1 MSKNISNL
9 SGRIGLKD
17 NLFKQISENTLSD
30 NPQDIKEIAKK
41 HNLGVSTL
49 HGAESFYE
57 FLRPSHREKKAFVC
71 NGSACMC
78 AGTQDKL
85 KDKLKEKLGDDKV
98 GEMFCLGH
106 CYENHAFH
114 YDGENYA
121 GKDIEKID
129 QILKGEEIKQEKF
142 FSKSFATTSF
152 LMDDKLSST
161 DQFKDQLSK
170 FLKSDKK
177 EIVKSLL
184 DSNLTGRG
192 GAGFPT
198 GMKWDFCSKAK
209 GDKKYV
215 ICNADEGD
223 SGAFS
228 DRYLLEDQP
237 LKVIFGMVM
246 CGFVIG
252 SDEGVLYIRG
262 EYPKS
267 IEALNGSINEL
278 KKLGLLGE
286 NILGTD
292 FSFDLGICIGQGAYI
307 CGEETA
313 LIASIEAINGSIN
326 ELKKLGLLGENILGT
341 NFSFDLGICIGQG
354 AYICGEETALIA
366 SIEGRRAEVDVR
378 PPFPVTEGLYKKP
391 TVVNNVETLAAATGI
406 LINGSEKF
414 SSIGNKK
421 SAGTKL
427 VCLDSFFNNPG
438 VYEIDMG
445 TPMKKIFNEI
455 GGGYKEPLKAF
466 QIGGPL
472 GGVVPL
478 SEIENLNLDFQEFT
492 AKGFMLGHAS
502 VVSIPKD
509 FSMAEYIHHLFEFS
523 AEESCGKCFPGRL
536 GSYRGKEMFDQAKKK
551 TAKIPL
557 KLLEE
562 LLVTM
567 KKGCLCAL
575 CGAIPTPIQN
585 ILKYFGDE
593 MKNDMVKDN

>member
-9 SGRIGLKD
+9 SGRIGLKN
-17 NLFKQISENTLSD
+17 NLFQKISERSLKSKD
-30 NPQDIKEIAKK
+30 SAGMKEIA
-41 HNLGVSTL
+41 NEYNMGVSTI

-78 AGTQDKL
+78 AGTQEPLKKKLQDKL
-85 KDKLKEKLGDDKV
+85 GSDKV
-98 GEMFCLGH
+98 GEMFCLGY
-106 CYENHAFH
+106 CYENNAFH

-121 GKDIEKID
+121 GNDINKID
-129 QILKGEEIKQEKF
+129 DIIKGKSIIQEKF
-142 FSKSFATTSF
+142 VSKSYATTSF
-152 LMDDKLSST
+152 LMDDKLS
-161 DQFKDQLSK
+161 DINKFKDHLGK
-170 FLKSDKK
+170 FLKKDKE
-177 EIVKSLL
+177 EIIKSLL
-184 DSNLTGRG
+184 LSNLTGRG

-209 GDKKYV
+209 SEKKYV

-237 LKVIFGMVM
+237 LKVIFGMVI
-246 CGFVIG
+246 CGYVIG
-252 SDEGVLYIRG
+252 GNEGVLYIRG

-267 IEALNGSINEL
+267 IEALNASINAL
-278 KKLGLLGE
+278 KEAGLLGE
-286 NILGTD
+286 KILGTD
-292 FSFDLGICIGQGAYI
+292 FCFDL
-307 CGEETA
+307 
-313 LIASIEAINGSIN
+313 N
-326 ELKKLGLLGENILGT
+326 
-341 NFSFDLGICIGQG
+341 ICIGQG

-391 TVVNNVETLAAATGI
+391 TVVNNVETLAAAAGI
-406 LINGSEKF
+406 LLNGAEKF

-438 VYEIDMG
+438 VYEIDMC
-445 TPMKKIFNEI
+445 TPMKKIFYEI
-455 GGGYKEPLKAF
+455 GGGLNNPVKAF

-472 GGVVPL
+472 GGVVPTQ
-478 SEIENLNLDFQEFT
+478 EIENLNLDFQEFT
-492 AKGFMLGHAS
+492 KAGFMLGHAS
-502 VVSIPKD
+502 VVSIPSNFNMID
-509 FSMAEYIHHLFEFS
+509 YIHHLFEFS

-536 GSYRGKEMFDQAKKK
+536 GSYRGKEMFDQVKNKS
-551 TAKIPL
+551 AKIPL
-557 KLLEE
+557 KLLND
-562 LLVTM
+562 LLITM

-575 CGAIPTPIQN
+575 CGAIPTPIMN

-593 MKNDMVKDN
+593 VKDDIVKEN

>member
-1 MSKNISNL
+1 MSKNISKL

-17 NLFKQISENTLSD
+17 NLFQKLSERSINSK
-30 NPQDIKEIAKK
+30 NGEGFKELADKY
-41 HNLGVSTL
+41 NVGVSTIY
-49 HGAESFYE
+49 GAESFYE
-57 FLRPSHREKKAFVC
+57 FLRPEHRSKKAFVC

-78 AGTQDKL
+78 AGTQKNLKKKL
-85 KDKLKEKLGDDKV
+85 QEKLGDDKV
-98 GEMFCLGH
+98 GEMFCLGY

-121 GKDIEKID
+121 GNDIQKID
-129 QILKGEEIKQEKF
+129 QIVKGDEIIQEKF
-142 FSKSFATTSF
+142 ISKSYATTSF
-152 LMDDKLSST
+152 LMDDKLSNIEK
-161 DQFKDQLSK
+161 FKDNLSK
-170 FLKSDKK
+170 FLKHEKK
-177 EIVKSLL
+177 DIIKSLL
-184 DSNLTGRG
+184 SSNLTGRG

-209 GDKKYV
+209 SEKKYV

-237 LKVIFGMVM
+237 LKVIFGMVI

-267 IEALNGSINEL
+267 IEALNGSINSL
-278 KKLGLLGE
+278 KEAGLLGK
-286 NILGTD
+286 NILGSK
-292 FSFDLGICIGQGAYI
+292 FSFDL
-307 CGEETA
+307 
-313 LIASIEAINGSIN
+313 N
-326 ELKKLGLLGENILGT
+326 
-341 NFSFDLGICIGQG
+341 ICIGQG

-391 TVVNNVETLAAATGI
+391 TVVNNVETLAAASGI
-406 LINGSEKF
+406 LINGAEKF
-414 SSIGNKK
+414 SAIGNKK

-427 VCLDSFFNNPG
+427 VCLDSFFNKPG
-438 VYEIDMG
+438 VYEVDMC
-445 TPMKKIFNEI
+445 TPMKKIFYEF
-455 GGGYKEPLKAF
+455 GGGLKKPVKAF

-472 GGVVPL
+472 GGVVPTN
-478 SEIENLNLDFQEFT
+478 EIDNLNLDFQEFT
-492 AKGFMLGHAS
+492 SAGFMLGHAS
-502 VVSIPKD
+502 VVSIPEEFNMID
-509 FSMAEYIHHLFEFS
+509 YIHHLFEFS

-536 GSYRGKEMFDQAKKK
+536 GSYRGKEMFDQVKNKS
-551 TAKIPL
+551 AKIPL
-557 KLLEE
+557 KLLNE
-562 LLVTM
+562 LLITM

-575 CGAIPTPIQN
+575 CGAIPVPIMN

-593 MKNDMVKDN
+593 LKNDIIKEN

>member
-9 SGRIGLKD
+9 SGRIGLKN
-17 NLFKQISENTLSD
+17 NLFQKISERSLASTND
-30 NPQDIKEIAKK
+30 NGMKEIADQY
-41 HNLGVSTL
+41 NVGVSTI

-57 FLRPSHREKKAFVC
+57 FLRPAHREKKAFVC

-78 AGTQDKL
+78 AGTQGPLKKKL
-85 KDKLKEKLGDDKV
+85 QEKLGEDKI

-121 GKDIEKID
+121 GKDINKID
-129 QILKGEEIKQEKF
+129 EIIKGKEIKQEKF
-142 FSKSFATTSF
+142 FSKSYAKTSF
-152 LMDDKLSST
+152 LMDDKLSNLE
-161 DQFKDQLSK
+161 QFKHLFEKVIKIDT
-170 FLKSDKK
+170 K
-177 EIVKSLL
+177 EIIKSLL

-198 GMKWDFCSKAK
+198 GMKWDFCGKEKSE
-209 GDKKYV
+209 KKYV
-215 ICNADEGD
+215 VCNADEGD

-237 LKVIFGMVM
+237 LKVLFGMVI
-246 CGFVIG
+246 CGYVIG
-252 SDEGVLYIRG
+252 SNEGVLYIRG

-267 IEALNGSINEL
+267 IEA
-278 KKLGLLGE
+278 
-286 NILGTD
+286 
-292 FSFDLGICIGQGAYI
+292 
-307 CGEETA
+307 
-313 LIASIEAINGSIN
+313 INGSIN
-326 ELKKLGLLGENILGT
+326 SLKKAGLLGNNILQT
-341 NFSFDLGICIGQG
+341 KFSFDLNICIGQG

-406 LINGSEKF
+406 LINGSDKF
-414 SSIGNKK
+414 SAIGNKK

-427 VCLDSFFNNPG
+427 VCLDSFFKKPG
-438 VYEIDMG
+438 VYEVEMG
-445 TPMKKIFNEI
+445 TPMKKVLNDI
-455 GGGYKEPLKAF
+455 GGGFNKSIKAL

-472 GGVVPL
+472 GGVVP
-478 SEIENLNLDFQEFT
+478 IEEVEKLNLDFQEFSS
-492 AKGFMLGHAS
+492 AGFMLGHAS

-509 FSMAEYIHHLFEFS
+509 FSMTDYIHHLFEFS

-536 GSYRGKEMFDQAKKK
+536 GSYRGKEMFDQVKNKSS
-551 TAKIPL
+551 KIPL
-557 KLLEE
+557 KLLNE
-562 LLVTM
+562 LLITM
-567 KKGCLCAL
+567 QKGCLCAL
-575 CGAIPTPIQN
+575 CGAIPTPIMN

-593 MKNDMVKDN
+593 MKNDIVQDNL

>member
-9 SGRIGLKD
+9 SGRIGLKN
-17 NLFKQISENTLSD
+17 NLFQKISERSLKSKNDSGM
-30 NPQDIKEIAKK
+30 KEIANEYKM
-41 HNLGVSTL
+41 GVSTI

-78 AGTQDKL
+78 AGTQET
-85 KDKLKEKLGDDKV
+85 LKEKLQEKLGEDKV

-121 GKDIEKID
+121 GKDINQIDKI
-129 QILKGEEIKQEKF
+129 ISGKNIKQEKY
-142 FSKSFATTSF
+142 FSKSFGTTSF
-152 LMDDKLSST
+152 LMDDKLSNL
-161 DQFKDQLSK
+161 DQFKDSLNK
-170 FLKSDKK
+170 FIKTDKK
-177 EIVKSLL
+177 EIINSLL
-184 DSNLTGRG
+184 SSNLTGRG

-209 GDKKYV
+209 SEKKYV
-215 ICNADEGD
+215 VCNADEGD

-237 LKVIFGMVM
+237 LKVLFGMII
-246 CGFVIG
+246 CGYVIG

-267 IEALNGSINEL
+267 IEA
-278 KKLGLLGE
+278 
-286 NILGTD
+286 
-292 FSFDLGICIGQGAYI
+292 
-307 CGEETA
+307 
-313 LIASIEAINGSIN
+313 INGSIN
-326 ELKKLGLLGENILGT
+326 KLKQAGLLGDKILGT
-341 NFSFDLGICIGQG
+341 NFSFDLNICIGQG

-406 LINGSEKF
+406 LLNGAEKF

-427 VCLDSFFNNPG
+427 VCLDSFFNKPG

-445 TPMKKIFNEI
+445 TPMKKIFEEF
-455 GGGYKEPLKAF
+455 GGGLKEEVKAF

-472 GGVVPL
+472 GGVVPVK
-478 SEIENLNLDFQEFT
+478 EIEKLNLDFQEFT
-492 AKGFMLGHAS
+492 AAGFMLGHAS
-502 VVSIPKD
+502 VVSIPKN

-536 GSYRGKEMFDQAKKK
+536 GSYRGKEMFDQLKKG
-551 TAKIPL
+551 TSKIPL
-557 KLLEE
+557 KLLNE
-562 LLVTM
+562 LLITM

-575 CGAIPTPIQN
+575 CGAIPTPIMN

-593 MKNDMVKDN
+593 MKNDILKDN

>member
-9 SGRIGLKD
+9 SGRIGLKN
-17 NLFKQISENTLSD
+17 NLFQKISERSLKSKNDSG
-30 NPQDIKEIAKK
+30 IKEIAEEYKM
-41 HNLGVSTL
+41 GVSTI

-78 AGTQDKL
+78 AGTQETL
-85 KDKLKEKLGDDKV
+85 KKKLKEKLGEDKV

-121 GKDIEKID
+121 GKDINQIDKI
-129 QILKGEEIKQEKF
+129 IKGENIKQDKYI
-142 FSKSFATTSF
+142 SKSFATTSF
-152 LMDDKLSST
+152 LMDDKLSNI
-161 DQFKDQLSK
+161 DQVNDNLKK
-170 FLKSDKK
+170 FLNTDKK
-177 EIVKSLL
+177 EIVNSLL
-184 DSNLTGRG
+184 SSNLTGRG

-209 GDKKYV
+209 SEKKYV
-215 ICNADEGD
+215 VCNADEGD

-237 LKVIFGMVM
+237 LKVLFGMII
-246 CGFVIG
+246 CGYVIG
-252 SDEGVLYIRG
+252 SNEGVLYIRG

-267 IEALNGSINEL
+267 IEA
-278 KKLGLLGE
+278 
-286 NILGTD
+286 
-292 FSFDLGICIGQGAYI
+292 
-307 CGEETA
+307 
-313 LIASIEAINGSIN
+313 INGSIN
-326 ELKKLGLLGENILGT
+326 ELKNAGLLGEKILGT
-341 NFSFDLGICIGQG
+341 NFSFDLNICIGQG

-406 LINGSEKF
+406 LLNGADKF
-414 SSIGNKK
+414 SAIGNKK

-445 TPMKKIFNEI
+445 TPMKKIFEEF
-455 GGGYKEPLKAF
+455 GGGLKEDIKAF

-472 GGVVPL
+472 GGVVPA
-478 SEIENLNLDFQEFT
+478 SEIEKLNLDFQEFT
-492 AKGFMLGHAS
+492 AAGFMLGHAS
-502 VVSIPKD
+502 VVSIPKN

-536 GSYRGKEMFDQAKKK
+536 GSYRGKEMFDQLKKG
-551 TAKIPL
+551 TSKIPI
-557 KLLEE
+557 KLLNE
-562 LLVTM
+562 LLITM

-575 CGAIPTPIQN
+575 CGAIPTPIMN

-593 MKNDMVKDN
+593 MKNDILKDN

>member
-1 MSKNISNL
+1 MSKNISKL
-9 SGRIGLKD
+9 SGRVGLKN
-17 NLFKQISENTLSD
+17 NLFQKISDHSLNKK
-30 NPQDIKEIAKK
+30 NAKDIKEIA
-41 HNLGVSTL
+41 NEYRMGVSTI

-78 AGTQDKL
+78 AGTQKNL
-85 KDKLKEKLGDDKV
+85 KEKLKEKLGEDKV

-106 CYENHAFH
+106 CYENNAFH

-129 QILKGEEIKQEKF
+129 DIISGKKINQEKF

-152 LMDDKLSST
+152 LMDDKLSSLE
-161 DQFKDQLSK
+161 QFKNNLSK
-170 FLKSDKK
+170 FLTIDKK
-177 EIVKSLL
+177 DIIKSLL

-198 GMKWDFCSKAK
+198 GMKWDFCGREKSE
-209 GDKKYV
+209 KKYV
-215 ICNADEGD
+215 VCNADEGD
-223 SGAFS
+223 SGAYS
-228 DRYLLEDQP
+228 DRYLLEDQT
-237 LKVIFGMVM
+237 LKVLFGMVI
-246 CGFVIG
+246 CGYVIG

-267 IEALNGSINEL
+267 IEAINGAINEL
-278 KKLGLLGE
+278 KKSGLLGK
-286 NILGTD
+286 NILGTK
-292 FSFDLGICIGQGAYI
+292 FSFDL
-307 CGEETA
+307 
-313 LIASIEAINGSIN
+313 N
-326 ELKKLGLLGENILGT
+326 
-341 NFSFDLGICIGQG
+341 ICIGQG

-414 SSIGNKK
+414 SKIGNKK

-427 VCLDSFFNNPG
+427 VCLDSFFNKPG

-445 TPMKKIFNEI
+445 TPMKRIFNEF
-455 GGGYKEPLKAF
+455 GGGFKEPIKAL

-472 GGVVPL
+472 GGVVPIQ
-478 SEIENLNLDFQEFT
+478 EAEKLNLDFQEFT
-492 AKGFMLGHAS
+492 SAGFMLGHAS

-509 FSMAEYIHHLFEFS
+509 FSMVDYIHHLFEFS

-536 GSYRGKEMFDQAKKK
+536 GSYRGKEMFDQAKSKK
-551 TAKIPL
+551 AKIPL
-557 KLLEE
+557 KLLNE

-575 CGAIPTPIQN
+575 CGAIPTPIMN

-593 MKNDMVKDN
+593 MKNDMIKDN

>member
-9 SGRIGLKD
+9 SGKVGLKH
-17 NLFKQISENTLSD
+17 NLFQKISD
-30 NPQDIKEIAKK
+30 NVLKNHPKDNKEIANEY
-41 HNLGVSTL
+41 NLGVSTVY
-49 HGAESFYE
+49 GAESFYE
-57 FLRPSHREKKAFVC
+57 FLRPAHREKKAFVC

-85 KDKLKEKLGDDKV
+85 KQTLKSKLGDDKV
-98 GEMFCLGH
+98 GVMFCLGH
-106 CYENHAFH
+106 CYENNAFH
-114 YDGENYA
+114 YNGDNYA

-129 QILKGEEIKQEKF
+129 QILKGEKIKQDKF
-142 FSKSFATTSF
+142 FSKSYASTSF
-152 LMDDKLSST
+152 LMDDKLSSIN
-161 DQFKDQLSK
+161 QVKDQLTK
-170 FLKSDKK
+170 FLKKDKK
-177 EIVKSLL
+177 EIIKSIL

-198 GMKWDFCSKAK
+198 GMKWDFCSREKVK
-209 GDKKYV
+209 KKYV

-237 LKVIFGMVM
+237 LKVLFAMII
-246 CGFVIG
+246 CGYVIG

-267 IEALNGSINEL
+267 IEAINGCINEL
-278 KKLGLLGE
+278 KKTGLLGE
-286 NILGTD
+286 NILGTG
-292 FSFDLGICIGQGAYI
+292 FSFDIY
-307 CGEETA
+307 
-313 LIASIEAINGSIN
+313 
-326 ELKKLGLLGENILGT
+326 
-341 NFSFDLGICIGQG
+341 ICIGQG

-391 TVVNNVETLAAATGI
+391 TVVNNVETLAAVTGI
-406 LINGSEKF
+406 LINGADKF
-414 SSIGNKK
+414 AAIGNKK

-427 VCLDSFFNNPG
+427 VCLDSFFKNPG

-455 GGGYKEPLKAF
+455 GGGYKEPVKAF

-478 SEIENLNLDFQEFT
+478 SEIDNLNLDFQEFS

-502 VVSIPKD
+502 VVSIPKN
-509 FSMAEYIHHLFEFS
+509 FPMVEYIHHLFEFS

-536 GSYRGKEMFDQAKKK
+536 GSYRGKEMFDQVMKK
-551 TAKIPL
+551 TAKIPMQLLNDLL
-557 KLLEE
+557 K
-562 LLVTM
+562 TM
-567 KKGCLCAL
+567 QKGCLCAL
-575 CGAIPTPIQN
+575 CGAIPTPIMN
-585 ILKYFGDE
+585 ILKYFSDE
-593 MKNDMVKDN
+593 MINDTLA

>member
-17 NLFKQISENTLSD
+17 NLFKQISENSLSKK
-30 NPQDIKEIAKK
+30 PKDITEIAKK

-78 AGTQDKL
+78 AGTQGPLKEKL
-85 KDKLKEKLGDDKV
+85 KKKLGDDKV
-98 GEMFCLGH
+98 GEMFCLGY

-114 YDGENYA
+114 YDGQNYA
-121 GKDIEKID
+121 GNDINKID
-129 QILKGEEIKQEKF
+129 EIISGNDLEQEKF
-142 FSKSFATTSF
+142 YSESFAKTSF
-152 LMDDKLSST
+152 LMDDKLS
-161 DQFKDQLSK
+161 DIEK
-170 FLKSDKK
+170 FRDHLKKFIAIDKQK
-177 EIVKSLL
+177 IIKSLL

-223 SGAFS
+223 SGAYS
-228 DRYLLEDQP
+228 DRYLLEDQA
-237 LKVIFGMVM
+237 LKVIFGMIV
-246 CGFVIG
+246 CGYVIG

-267 IEALNGSINEL
+267 IESLNASINSL
-278 KKLGLLGE
+278 KREGLLGE
-286 NILGTD
+286 KILGTD
-292 FSFDLGICIGQGAYI
+292 
-307 CGEETA
+307 
-313 LIASIEAINGSIN
+313 
-326 ELKKLGLLGENILGT
+326 
-341 NFSFDLGICIGQG
+341 FSFDLGICIGQG

-391 TVVNNVETLAAATGI
+391 TVVNNVETLAAAAGI
-406 LINGSEKF
+406 LLNGAEKF
-414 SSIGNKK
+414 SAIGNKK

-427 VCLDSFFNNPG
+427 VCFDSFFNNPG
-438 VYEIDMG
+438 VYEVEMG
-445 TPMKKIFNEI
+445 TPMKKVLYDI
-455 GGGYKEPLKAF
+455 GGGFKEDIKAL

-472 GGVVPL
+472 GGVIPIT
-478 SEIENLNLDFQEFT
+478 EAEKLNLDFQEFT
-492 AKGFMLGHAS
+492 VAGFMLGHAS
-502 VVSIPKD
+502 IVSIPKN
-509 FSMAEYIHHLFEFS
+509 FPMVEYIHHLFEFT
-523 AEESCGKCFPGRL
+523 AEESCGKCFPGRI
-536 GSYRGKEMFDQAKKK
+536 GSYRGKEMFDQLKSKK
-551 TAKIPL
+551 AKIPIKVL
-557 KLLEE
+557 NDLLI
-562 LLVTM
+562 TM

-575 CGAIPTPIQN
+575 CGAIPTPIMN

-593 MKNDMVKDN
+593 MKNDMVKEN

>member
-9 SGRIGLKD
+9 SGKVGLKY
-17 NLFKQISENTLSD
+17 NLFQKISD
-30 NPQDIKEIAKK
+30 NVLKNHPKDNKDIANEY
-41 HNLGVSTL
+41 NLGVSTVY
-49 HGAESFYE
+49 GAESFYE
-57 FLRPSHREKKAFVC
+57 FLRPAHREKKAFVC

-78 AGTQDKL
+78 SGTQDKL
-85 KDKLKEKLGDDKV
+85 KETLREKLGKDKV
-98 GEMFCLGH
+98 GTMFCLGY
-106 CYENHAFH
+106 CYENNAFH
-114 YDGENYA
+114 YNGENYA

-129 QILKGEEIKQEKF
+129 QIIKGEKIQQDKY
-142 FSKSFATTSF
+142 FSKSYATTSF
-152 LMDDKLSST
+152 LMDDKLLSIS
-161 DQFKDQLSK
+161 QVKEQLTK
-170 FLKSDKK
+170 FLKTDKK
-177 EIVKSLL
+177 EIIKTIL

-198 GMKWDFCSKAK
+198 GMKWDFCSREKVK
-209 GDKKYV
+209 KKYV

-237 LKVIFGMVM
+237 LKVLFAMII
-246 CGFVIG
+246 CGYVIG
-252 SDEGVLYIRG
+252 GDEGVLYIRG

-267 IEALNGSINEL
+267 IEAINGCINEL
-278 KKLGLLGE
+278 KKAGLLGE
-286 NILGTD
+286 NILGTG
-292 FSFDLGICIGQGAYI
+292 FSFDIY
-307 CGEETA
+307 
-313 LIASIEAINGSIN
+313 
-326 ELKKLGLLGENILGT
+326 
-341 NFSFDLGICIGQG
+341 ICIGQG

-391 TVVNNVETLAAATGI
+391 TVVNNVETLAAVTGI
-406 LINGSEKF
+406 LINGAAKF
-414 SSIGNKK
+414 AAIGNKK

-427 VCLDSFFNNPG
+427 VCLDSFFKNPG

-455 GGGYKEPLKAF
+455 GGGYKEPIKAF

-478 SEIENLNLDFQEFT
+478 NEIDNLNLDFQEFS

-509 FSMAEYIHHLFEFS
+509 FPMVEYIHHLFEFS

-536 GSYRGKEMFDQAKKK
+536 GSYRGKEMFDQVKNK

-557 KLLEE
+557 KLLND

-567 KKGCLCAL
+567 QKGCLCAL
-575 CGAIPTPIQN
+575 CGAIPTPIMN
-585 ILKYFGDE
+585 ILKYFSNE
-593 MKNDMVKDN
+593 MKNDISA

>member
-1 MSKNISNL
+1 VSKNISNL
-9 SGRIGLKD
+9 SGRIGLKN
-17 NLFKQISENTLSD
+17 NLFQKISERSLASTND
-30 NPQDIKEIAKK
+30 NGMKEIADQY
-41 HNLGVSTL
+41 NIGVSTI

-78 AGTQDKL
+78 AGTQAPLKKKL
-85 KDKLKEKLGDDKV
+85 QEKLGEDKV

-121 GKDIEKID
+121 GKDINKID
-129 QILKGEEIKQEKF
+129 EIIKGEEIKQEKF
-142 FSKSFATTSF
+142 FSKSYAKTSF
-152 LMDDKLSST
+152 LMDDKLSNL
-161 DQFKDQLSK
+161 DQFKQLFEK
-170 FLKSDKK
+170 VIKIDKK
-177 EIVKSLL
+177 EITKSLL

-198 GMKWDFCSKAK
+198 GMKWGFCEKEKSE
-209 GDKKYV
+209 KKYV
-215 ICNADEGD
+215 VCNADEGD

-237 LKVIFGMVM
+237 LKVLFGMVI
-246 CGFVIG
+246 CGYVIG
-252 SDEGVLYIRG
+252 SNEGVLYIRG

-267 IEALNGSINEL
+267 IEA
-278 KKLGLLGE
+278 
-286 NILGTD
+286 
-292 FSFDLGICIGQGAYI
+292 
-307 CGEETA
+307 
-313 LIASIEAINGSIN
+313 INGSIN
-326 ELKKLGLLGENILGT
+326 SLKEAGLLGENILGT
-341 NFSFDLGICIGQG
+341 NFSFDLNICIGQG

-406 LINGSEKF
+406 LIHGADKF

-445 TPMKKIFNEI
+445 TPIKNIFNDI
-455 GGGYKEPLKAF
+455 GGGFKESVKAL

-478 SEIENLNLDFQEFT
+478 IEAEKLNLDFQEFT
-492 AKGFMLGHAS
+492 EAGFTLGHAGI
-502 VVSIPKD
+502 VSIPKD
-509 FSMAEYIHHLFEFS
+509 FPMVEYIHHLFEFS

-536 GSYRGKEMFDQAKKK
+536 GSYRGKEMFDQFKNKS
-551 TAKIPL
+551 AKIPL
-557 KLLEE
+557 KLLNE

-575 CGAIPTPIQN
+575 CGAIPMPIMN

-593 MKNDMVKDN
+593 MKNDIVRDN

>member
-1 MSKNISNL
+1 MSKNISKL
-9 SGRIGLKD
+9 SGRVGLKN
-17 NLFKQISENTLSD
+17 NLFQKISERSS
-30 NPQDIKEIAKK
+30 KSKK
-41 HNLGVSTL
+41 DESMKVLADEYNMGVSTI

-57 FLRPSHREKKAFVC
+57 FLRPSHREKKAFIC

-78 AGTQDKL
+78 AGTQKNLKNKL
-85 KDKLKEKLGDDKV
+85 ENKLGKGKV

-121 GKDIEKID
+121 GEDINMID
-129 QILKGEEIKQEKF
+129 QIIKGENIKQKKF
-142 FSKSFATTSF
+142 SSKSFASTSF
-152 LMDDKLSST
+152 LMDKKLLNI
-161 DQFKDQLSK
+161 DQFKELLKK
-170 FLKSDKK
+170 FINTDKK
-177 EIVKSLL
+177 EIIKSLT
-184 DSNLTGRG
+184 DSNLSGRG

-198 GMKWDFCSKAK
+198 GMKWDFCGREKSE
-209 GDKKYV
+209 KKYV
-215 ICNADEGD
+215 VCNADEGD

-237 LKVIFGMVM
+237 LKVLFGMVI
-246 CGFVIG
+246 CGYVIG

-267 IEALNGSINEL
+267 IES
-278 KKLGLLGE
+278 
-286 NILGTD
+286 
-292 FSFDLGICIGQGAYI
+292 
-307 CGEETA
+307 
-313 LIASIEAINGSIN
+313 INGSIN
-326 ELKKLGLLGENILGT
+326 ALKKSKLLGKNILGT
-341 NFSFDLGICIGQG
+341 NFSFDLNICIGQG

-406 LINGSEKF
+406 LIHGSDKF

-438 VYEIDMG
+438 VYEIDMC
-445 TPMKKIFNEI
+445 TPMKKIINEI
-455 GGGYKEPLKAF
+455 GGGLKEPVKAL

-472 GGVVPL
+472 GGIVP
-478 SEIENLNLDFQEFT
+478 IEKVEKLNLDFQEFT
-492 AKGFMLGHAS
+492 GAGFMLGHGS
-502 VVSIPKD
+502 IVSIPKD
-509 FSMAEYIHHLFEFS
+509 FSMVEYIHHLFEFS

-536 GSYRGKEMFDQAKKK
+536 GSYRGKEMFDQALNKSK
-551 TAKIPL
+551 KIPE
-557 KLLEE
+557 KLLNE

-567 KKGCLCAL
+567 KNGCLCAL
-575 CGAIPTPIQN
+575 CGAIPVPIMN
-585 ILKYFGDE
+585 ILKYFGHE
-593 MKNDMVKDN
+593 MKNDIVQEN

>member
-9 SGRIGLKD
+9 SGRIGLKN
-17 NLFKQISENTLSD
+17 NLFQKISERSLKSSND
-30 NPQDIKEIAKK
+30 NGMKEIANEYKM
-41 HNLGVSTL
+41 GISTI

-78 AGTQDKL
+78 AGTQENLKKKL
-85 KDKLKEKLGDDKV
+85 KDKLGEDKV

-121 GKDIEKID
+121 GKDINQIDKI
-129 QILKGEEIKQEKF
+129 INGENIKQEKY

-152 LMDDKLSST
+152 LMDDKLST
-161 DQFKDQLSK
+161 IDQFKDNLGK
-170 FLKSDKK
+170 FLSTDKK
-177 EIVKSLL
+177 EIVNLL
-184 DSNLTGRG
+184 LASNLTGRG

-209 GDKKYV
+209 SEKKYV
-215 ICNADEGD
+215 VCNADEGD

-237 LKVIFGMVM
+237 LKVLFGMII
-246 CGFVIG
+246 CGYVIG
-252 SDEGVLYIRG
+252 SNEGVLYIRG

-267 IEALNGSINEL
+267 IEAINGSINAL
-278 KKLGLLGE
+278 KQSGLLGE
-286 NILGTD
+286 KILGTD
-292 FSFDLGICIGQGAYI
+292 FSF
-307 CGEETA
+307 
-313 LIASIEAINGSIN
+313 
-326 ELKKLGLLGENILGT
+326 ELN
-341 NFSFDLGICIGQG
+341 ICIGQG

-406 LINGSEKF
+406 LLNGANKF
-414 SSIGNKK
+414 SAIGNKK

-427 VCLDSFFNNPG
+427 VCLDSFFNKPG

-445 TPMKKIFNEI
+445 TPMKKIFEDF
-455 GGGYKEPLKAF
+455 GGGLKEEIKAF

-472 GGVVPL
+472 GGVVPKK
-478 SEIENLNLDFQEFT
+478 EIEKLNLDFQEFT
-492 AKGFMLGHAS
+492 AAGFMLGHAS
-502 VVSIPKD
+502 VVSIPKN

-557 KLLEE
+557 KLLNE

-575 CGAIPTPIQN
+575 CGAIPTPIMN

-593 MKNDMVKDN
+593 MKSDMVKDN

>member
-9 SGRIGLKD
+9 SGRIGLKN
-17 NLFKQISENTLSD
+17 NLFQKLSERSLKSKNDSG
-30 NPQDIKEIAKK
+30 IKEIADEYKM
-41 HNLGVSTL
+41 GVSTI

-57 FLRPSHREKKAFVC
+57 FLRPAHRKKKAFVC

-78 AGTQDKL
+78 AGTQESLKKKL
-85 KDKLKEKLGDDKV
+85 KDKLGEDKV

-114 YDGENYA
+114 YNGENYA
-121 GKDIEKID
+121 GNDINQIDKI
-129 QILKGEEIKQEKF
+129 IKGENIPQEKY
-142 FSKSFATTSF
+142 FSKSFAKTSF
-152 LMDDKLSST
+152 LMDDKLSSLN
-161 DQFKDQLSK
+161 QFKDNLNK
-170 FLKSDKK
+170 FLKTDKK
-177 EIVKSLL
+177 EIINSLL
-184 DSNLTGRG
+184 SSNLTGRG

-198 GMKWDFCSKAK
+198 GMKWDFCSKANSQ
-209 GDKKYV
+209 KKYV
-215 ICNADEGD
+215 VCNADEGD

-237 LKVIFGMVM
+237 LKVLFGMII
-246 CGFVIG
+246 CGYVIG

-267 IEALNGSINEL
+267 IEAINGSINSL
-278 KKLGLLGE
+278 KEAGLLGE
-286 NILGTD
+286 KILGTD
-292 FSFDLGICIGQGAYI
+292 FSFDL
-307 CGEETA
+307 
-313 LIASIEAINGSIN
+313 N
-326 ELKKLGLLGENILGT
+326 
-341 NFSFDLGICIGQG
+341 ICIGQG

-391 TVVNNVETLAAATGI
+391 TVVNNVETLAAASGI
-406 LINGSEKF
+406 LLNGPEKF
-414 SSIGNKK
+414 SAIGNKK

-427 VCLDSFFNNPG
+427 VCLDSFFNKPG

-445 TPMKKIFNEI
+445 TPMKKIFDEY
-455 GGGYKEPLKAF
+455 GGGLKEDVKAF

-472 GGVVPL
+472 GGVVPA
-478 SEIENLNLDFQEFT
+478 IEVKKLNLDFQEFT
-492 AKGFMLGHAS
+492 AAGFMLGHAS
-502 VVSIPKD
+502 VVSIPKN

-536 GSYRGKEMFDQAKKK
+536 GSYRGKEMFDQLKKK
-551 TAKIPL
+551 TSKIPL
-557 KLLEE
+557 KLLND
-562 LLVTM
+562 LLITM

-575 CGAIPTPIQN
+575 CGAIPTPIMN

-593 MKNDMVKDN
+593 MKDDIVKEN

>member
-1 MSKNISNL
+1 VSKNISNL

-17 NLFKQISENTLSD
+17 NLFKKISENSLSNSPKD
-30 NPQDIKEIAKK
+30 FKDIAKEY
-41 HNLGVSTL
+41 NLGVSTL

-57 FLRPSHREKKAFVC
+57 FLRPSHRKKKAFVC

-78 AGTQDKL
+78 AGTQE
-85 KDKLKEKLGDDKV
+85 KLKETLKSKLGDDKV

-106 CYENHAFH
+106 CYENKAFH

-121 GKDIEKID
+121 GNDIEKID
-129 QILKGEEIKQEKF
+129 QIIKGEKIEQDKY
-142 FSKSFATTSF
+142 FSKSFASTSF
-152 LMDDKLSST
+152 LMDDKLST
-161 DQFKDQLSK
+161 IEKFKDHLDVV
-170 FLKSDKK
+170 LKKDKK
-177 EIVKSLL
+177 EIIQSLL
-184 DSNLTGRG
+184 NSNLTGRG

-198 GMKWDFCSKAK
+198 GMKWDFCSKAP

-246 CGFVIG
+246 CGYVIE
-252 SDEGVLYIRG
+252 SNEGVLYIRG

-267 IEALNGSINEL
+267 IEA
-278 KKLGLLGE
+278 
-286 NILGTD
+286 
-292 FSFDLGICIGQGAYI
+292 
-307 CGEETA
+307 
-313 LIASIEAINGSIN
+313 INGCIN
-326 ELKKLGLLGENILGT
+326 QLKQDGLLGENILGT
-341 NFSFDLGICIGQG
+341 NFSFDLNICIGQG

-391 TVVNNVETLAAATGI
+391 TVVNNVETLAAAAGI
-406 LINGSEKF
+406 LLNGAEKF
-414 SSIGNKK
+414 SAIGNKK

-438 VYEIDMG
+438 IYEIEMG
-445 TPMKKIFNEI
+445 TPMKKIFEEI
-455 GGGYKEPLKAF
+455 GGGYKEPVKAF

-478 SEIENLNLDFQEFT
+478 SEIDNLNLDFQEFT

-509 FSMAEYIHHLFEFS
+509 FPMTEYIHHLFEFS

-536 GSYRGKEMFDQAKKK
+536 GSYRGKEMFDQFKNK

-557 KLLEE
+557 KLLNE

-567 KKGCLCAL
+567 QKGCLCAL
-575 CGAIPTPIQN
+575 CGAIPTPIMN

>member
-9 SGRIGLKD
+9 SGRVGLKE
-17 NLFKQISENTLSD
+17 NLFKKISENSLS
-30 NPQDIKEIAKK
+30 NSPKDIKEIAKEY
-41 HNLGVSTL
+41 NLGVSTL

-78 AGTQDKL
+78 AGTQEKL
-85 KDKLKEKLGDDKV
+85 KDTLKSKLGDDKV

-106 CYENHAFH
+106 CYENKAFH

-121 GKDIEKID
+121 GNDIEKID
-129 QILKGEEIKQEKF
+129 QIIKGEKIDQDKY
-142 FSKSFATTSF
+142 FSKSFASTSF
-152 LMDDKLSST
+152 LIDDKSST
-161 DQFKDQLSK
+161 IEKFKDQLNIIIK
-170 FLKSDKK
+170 KDKQ
-177 EIVKSLL
+177 EIIQSLL

-198 GMKWDFCSKAK
+198 GMKWDFCSKAP

-246 CGFVIG
+246 CGYVIG
-252 SDEGVLYIRG
+252 SNEGVLYIRG

-267 IEALNGSINEL
+267 IEAINGCINQL
-278 KKLGLLGE
+278 KQDGLLGE

-292 FSFDLGICIGQGAYI
+292 FSFDL
-307 CGEETA
+307 
-313 LIASIEAINGSIN
+313 N
-326 ELKKLGLLGENILGT
+326 
-341 NFSFDLGICIGQG
+341 ICIGQG

-391 TVVNNVETLAAATGI
+391 TVVNNVETLAAAAGI
-406 LINGSEKF
+406 LFNGAEKF

-438 VYEIDMG
+438 IYEIEMG
-445 TPMKKIFNEI
+445 TPMKKIFEEI
-455 GGGYKEPLKAF
+455 GGGYKEPVKAF

-472 GGVVPL
+472 GGIVPL
-478 SEIENLNLDFQEFT
+478 NEIDNLNLDFQEFT

-509 FSMAEYIHHLFEFS
+509 FPMTEYIHHLFEFS

-536 GSYRGKEMFDQAKKK
+536 GSYRGKEMFDQFKNK

-557 KLLEE
+557 KLLNE

-567 KKGCLCAL
+567 QKGCLCAL
-575 CGAIPTPIQN
+575 CGAIPTPIMN

>member
-1 MSKNISNL
+1 
-9 SGRIGLKD
+9 
-17 NLFKQISENTLSD
+17 
-30 NPQDIKEIAKK
+30 
-41 HNLGVSTL
+41 
-49 HGAESFYE
+49 
-57 FLRPSHREKKAFVC
+57 
-71 NGSACMC
+71 
-78 AGTQDKL
+78 
-85 KDKLKEKLGDDKV
+85 
-98 GEMFCLGH
+98 MFCLGH
-106 CYENHAFH
+106 CYENYAFH

-129 QILKGEEIKQEKF
+129 QILKGEDIKQEKF
-142 FSKSFATTSF
+142 FSKSYATTSF

-161 DQFKDQLSK
+161 DQFKEQLKK
-170 FLKSDKK
+170 FLKTDKK
-177 EIVKSLL
+177 EIIKSLL

-237 LKVIFGMVM
+237 LKVIFGMII
-246 CGFVIG
+246 CGLVIG

-267 IEALNGSINEL
+267 IEAINGCINDL
-278 KKLGLLGE
+278 KKLNLLGE
-286 NILGTD
+286 NILGT
-292 FSFDLGICIGQGAYI
+292 
-307 CGEETA
+307 E
-313 LIASIEAINGSIN
+313 
-326 ELKKLGLLGENILGT
+326 
-341 NFSFDLGICIGQG
+341 FSFDLGICIGQG

-414 SSIGNKK
+414 SSIGNIK

-455 GGGYKEPLKAF
+455 GGGYKEPIKAF

-478 SEIENLNLDFQEFT
+478 KEIENLNLDFQEFGS
-492 AKGFMLGHAS
+492 KGFMLGHAS

-509 FSMAEYIHHLFEFS
+509 FSMTEYIHHLFEFS

-557 KLLEE
+557 KLLNE

-575 CGAIPTPIQN
+575 CGAIPTPIMN

-593 MKNDMVKDN
+593 MKSDMVKDN

>member
-17 NLFKQISENTLSD
+17 NLFKQISENSLSKE
-30 NPQDIKEIAKK
+30 PKDIREIAKK

-78 AGTQDKL
+78 AGTQEPL
-85 KDKLKEKLGDDKV
+85 KEKLKEKLGDDKV
-98 GEMFCLGH
+98 GEMFCLGY

-114 YDGENYA
+114 YDGQNYA
-121 GKDIEKID
+121 GNDIDKID
-129 QILKGEEIKQEKF
+129 EIIAGSDLEQEKF
-142 FSKSFATTSF
+142 YSESFASTSF
-152 LMDDKLSST
+152 LMDDKLS
-161 DQFKDQLSK
+161 DINKFKDHLNK
-170 FLKSDKK
+170 FINKDKK
-177 EIVKSLL
+177 EIIKSLL

-209 GDKKYV
+209 GEKKYV

-223 SGAFS
+223 SGAYS
-228 DRYLLEDQP
+228 DRYLLEDQA
-237 LKVIFGMVM
+237 LKVIFGMVI
-246 CGFVIG
+246 CGYVIG

-267 IEALNGSINEL
+267 IEALNASINSL
-278 KKLGLLGE
+278 KKEGLLGE
-286 NILGTD
+286 KILGTD
-292 FSFDLGICIGQGAYI
+292 
-307 CGEETA
+307 
-313 LIASIEAINGSIN
+313 
-326 ELKKLGLLGENILGT
+326 
-341 NFSFDLGICIGQG
+341 FSFDLGICIGQG

-391 TVVNNVETLAAATGI
+391 TVVNNVETLAAAAGI
-406 LINGSEKF
+406 LLNGAEKF
-414 SSIGNKK
+414 CAIGNKK

-427 VCLDSFFNNPG
+427 VCFDSFFNNPG
-438 VYEIDMG
+438 VYEIEMG
-445 TPMKKIFNEI
+445 TPMKKVLYDI
-455 GGGYKEPLKAF
+455 GGGFKEDIKAL

-472 GGVVPL
+472 GGVIPIK
-478 SEIENLNLDFQEFT
+478 EAEKLNLDFQEFT
-492 AKGFMLGHAS
+492 SAGFMLGHAS
-502 VVSIPKD
+502 IVSIPKD
-509 FSMAEYIHHLFEFS
+509 FPMVEYIHHLFEFT

-536 GSYRGKEMFDQAKKK
+536 GSYRGKEMFDQLKSKK
-551 TAKIPL
+551 AKIPL
-557 KLLEE
+557 KVLNDLLI
-562 LLVTM
+562 TM

-575 CGAIPTPIQN
+575 CGAIPTPIMN

-593 MKNDMVKDN
+593 MKNDMVNEN

>member
-9 SGRIGLKD
+9 SGRIGLKN
-17 NLFKQISENTLSD
+17 NLFQKISERSLKSKD
-30 NPQDIKEIAKK
+30 DKGIKEIADEYKM
-41 HNLGVSTL
+41 GVSTI

-78 AGTQDKL
+78 AGTQEPL
-85 KDKLKEKLGDDKV
+85 KKKLKEKLGEDKV

-121 GKDIEKID
+121 GNDIDHIDKI
-129 QILKGEEIKQEKF
+129 IKGENIKQEKY

-152 LMDDKLSST
+152 LMDDKLSNL
-161 DQFKDQLSK
+161 DQFKDSLNK
-170 FLKSDKK
+170 FLNTDKK
-177 EIVKSLL
+177 EIINSLL
-184 DSNLTGRG
+184 SSNLTGRG

-209 GDKKYV
+209 SEKKYV
-215 ICNADEGD
+215 VCNADEGD

-237 LKVIFGMVM
+237 LKVLFGMII
-246 CGFVIG
+246 CGYVIG
-252 SDEGVLYIRG
+252 GNEGVLYIRG

-267 IEALNGSINEL
+267 IEA
-278 KKLGLLGE
+278 
-286 NILGTD
+286 
-292 FSFDLGICIGQGAYI
+292 
-307 CGEETA
+307 
-313 LIASIEAINGSIN
+313 INGSIN
-326 ELKKLGLLGENILGT
+326 ELKKAGLLGEKILGT
-341 NFSFDLGICIGQG
+341 NFSFELNICIGQG

-406 LINGSEKF
+406 LLNGADKF

-427 VCLDSFFNNPG
+427 VCLDSFFNKPG

-445 TPMKKIFNEI
+445 TPMKKIFEEI
-455 GGGYKEPLKAF
+455 GGGLKEEVKAF

-472 GGVVPL
+472 GGVVPA
-478 SEIENLNLDFQEFT
+478 SEIEKLNLDFQEFT
-492 AKGFMLGHAS
+492 AAGFMLGHAS
-502 VVSIPKD
+502 VVSIPKN

-536 GSYRGKEMFDQAKKK
+536 GSYRGKEMFDQLKKG
-551 TAKIPL
+551 TSKIPL
-557 KLLEE
+557 KLLNE
-562 LLVTM
+562 LLITM

-575 CGAIPTPIQN
+575 CGAIPTPIMN

-593 MKNDMVKDN
+593 MKNDILKDN

>member
-1 MSKNISNL
+1 MSKNISKL

-17 NLFKQISENTLSD
+17 NLFQKMSTISLSSK
-30 NPQDIKEIAKK
+30 NGGSVNEIKKVAEKYHVGI
-41 HNLGVSTL
+41 STV

-57 FLRPSHREKKAFVC
+57 FLRPEHRAKKAFVC

-78 AGTQDKL
+78 AGTQEPLKKKL
-85 KDKLKEKLGDDKV
+85 QDKLGDDKV

-121 GKDIEKID
+121 GSDISKID
-129 QILKGEEIKQEKF
+129 QIVKGEKIDQEKF
-142 FSKSFATTSF
+142 FSKSFASTSF
-152 LMDDKLSST
+152 LMDDKLSSI
-161 DQFKDQLSK
+161 DQFKENLNK
-170 FLKSDKK
+170 FIKTDKK
-177 EIVKSLL
+177 EIISTLL
-184 DSNLTGRG
+184 SSNLTGRG
-192 GAGFPT
+192 GAGFPA
-198 GMKWDFCSKAK
+198 GMKWDFCSKTNSE
-209 GDKKYV
+209 KKYV

-237 LKVIFGMVM
+237 LKVLFAMMI
-246 CGFVIG
+246 CGYAIG

-267 IEALNGSINEL
+267 IEAINGCINEL
-278 KKLGLLGE
+278 KDKKLLGKD
-286 NILGTD
+286 ILGTK
-292 FSFDLGICIGQGAYI
+292 FSFDL
-307 CGEETA
+307 T
-313 LIASIEAINGSIN
+313 
-326 ELKKLGLLGENILGT
+326 
-341 NFSFDLGICIGQG
+341 ICIGQG

-406 LINGSEKF
+406 LLNGADKF

-427 VCLDSFFNNPG
+427 VCLDSFFKNPG

-445 TPMKKIFNEI
+445 TSMKKIFNEI
-455 GGGYKEPLKAF
+455 GGGFKEPIKAL
-466 QIGGPL
+466 QVGGPL
-472 GGVVPL
+472 GGVIPIA
-478 SEIENLNLDFQEFT
+478 EAEKLNLDFQEFS
-492 AKGFMLGHAS
+492 AAGFMLGHAS
-502 VVSIPKD
+502 IVSIPKN
-509 FSMAEYIHHLFEFS
+509 FPMVEYIHHLFEFS

-536 GSYRGKEMFDQAKKK
+536 GSYRGKEMFDQAKNK

-557 KLLEE
+557 KLLNE

-567 KKGCLCAL
+567 QKGCLCAL
-575 CGAIPTPIQN
+575 CGAIPMPIMN

>member
-9 SGRIGLKD
+9 SGKVGLKY
-17 NLFKQISENTLSD
+17 NLFQKISD
-30 NPQDIKEIAKK
+30 NVLKNHPKDNKDIANEY
-41 HNLGVSTL
+41 NLGVSTVY
-49 HGAESFYE
+49 GAESFYE
-57 FLRPSHREKKAFVC
+57 FLRPAHREKKAFVC

-78 AGTQDKL
+78 SGTQDKL
-85 KDKLKEKLGDDKV
+85 KETLREKLGKDKV
-98 GEMFCLGH
+98 GTMFCLGY
-106 CYENHAFH
+106 CYENNAFH
-114 YDGENYA
+114 YNGENYA

-129 QILKGEEIKQEKF
+129 QIIKGEKIQQDKY
-142 FSKSFATTSF
+142 FSKSYATTSF
-152 LMDDKLSST
+152 LMDDKLLSIS
-161 DQFKDQLSK
+161 QVKEQLTK
-170 FLKSDKK
+170 FLKTDKK
-177 EIVKSLL
+177 EIIKTIL

-198 GMKWDFCSKAK
+198 GMKWDFCSREKVK
-209 GDKKYV
+209 KKYV

-237 LKVIFGMVM
+237 LKVLFAMII
-246 CGFVIG
+246 CGYVIG
-252 SDEGVLYIRG
+252 GDEGVLYIRG

-267 IEALNGSINEL
+267 IEAINGCINEL
-278 KKLGLLGE
+278 KKAGLLGE
-286 NILGTD
+286 NILGTG
-292 FSFDLGICIGQGAYI
+292 FSFDIY
-307 CGEETA
+307 
-313 LIASIEAINGSIN
+313 
-326 ELKKLGLLGENILGT
+326 
-341 NFSFDLGICIGQG
+341 ICIGQG

-391 TVVNNVETLAAATGI
+391 TVVNNVETLAAVTGI
-406 LINGSEKF
+406 LINGADKF
-414 SSIGNKK
+414 AAIGNKK

-427 VCLDSFFNNPG
+427 VCLDSFFKNPG

-455 GGGYKEPLKAF
+455 GGGYKEPVKAF

-478 SEIENLNLDFQEFT
+478 SEIDNLNLDFQEFS

-509 FSMAEYIHHLFEFS
+509 FPMVEYIHHLFEFS

-536 GSYRGKEMFDQAKKK
+536 GSYRGKEMFDQVKNK

-557 KLLEE
+557 KLLND

-567 KKGCLCAL
+567 QKGCLCAL
-575 CGAIPTPIQN
+575 CGAIPTPINN
-585 ILKYFGDE
+585 ILKYFSSE
-593 MKNDMVKDN
+593 MKSDISA

>member
-9 SGRIGLKD
+9 SGRIGLKN
-17 NLFKQISENTLSD
+17 NLFQKISERSLASTND
-30 NPQDIKEIAKK
+30 NGMKEIADQY
-41 HNLGVSTL
+41 NVGVSTI

-78 AGTQDKL
+78 AGTQGPLKKKL
-85 KDKLKEKLGDDKV
+85 QEKLGEDKV
-98 GEMFCLGH
+98 GKMFCLGH

-121 GKDIEKID
+121 GKDINKID
-129 QILKGEEIKQEKF
+129 EIIKGKEIKQEKF
-142 FSKSFATTSF
+142 FSKSYAKTSF
-152 LMDDKLSST
+152 LMDDKLSNL
-161 DQFKDQLSK
+161 DQFKQLFEK
-170 FLKSDKK
+170 VIKIDTK
-177 EIVKSLL
+177 EIIKSLL

-198 GMKWDFCSKAK
+198 GMKWDFCGKTKSE
-209 GDKKYV
+209 KKYV
-215 ICNADEGD
+215 VCNADEGD

-237 LKVIFGMVM
+237 LKVLFGMVI
-246 CGFVIG
+246 CGYVIG
-252 SDEGVLYIRG
+252 SNEGVLYIRG

-267 IEALNGSINEL
+267 IEAINGSINSL
-278 KKLGLLGE
+278 KEAGLLGE
-286 NILGTD
+286 NILGTS
-292 FSFDLGICIGQGAYI
+292 FSFDL
-307 CGEETA
+307 
-313 LIASIEAINGSIN
+313 N
-326 ELKKLGLLGENILGT
+326 
-341 NFSFDLGICIGQG
+341 ICIGQG

-406 LINGSEKF
+406 LIHGADKF

-445 TPMKKIFNEI
+445 TPIKNIFNDI
-455 GGGYKEPLKAF
+455 GGGFKETVKAL

-478 SEIENLNLDFQEFT
+478 AEAEKLNLDFQEFT
-492 AKGFMLGHAS
+492 EAGFTLGHAG
-502 VVSIPKD
+502 VVSIPKN
-509 FSMAEYIHHLFEFS
+509 FPMVEYIHHLFEFS

-536 GSYRGKEMFDQAKKK
+536 GSYRGKEMFDQFKNKS
-551 TAKIPL
+551 AKIPL
-557 KLLEE
+557 KLLNE

-567 KKGCLCAL
+567 EKGCLCAL
-575 CGAIPTPIQN
+575 CGAIPAPIMN

-593 MKNDMVKDN
+593 LKNDIVKDN

>member
-1 MSKNISNL
+1 VSKNISNL
-9 SGRIGLKD
+9 SGRIGLKN
-17 NLFKQISENTLSD
+17 NLFQKISERSLNSKD
-30 NPQDIKEIAKK
+30 DQGMKELAEEYKMGI
-41 HNLGVSTL
+41 STV

-78 AGTQDKL
+78 AGTQEG
-85 KDKLKEKLGDDKV
+85 LKEKLQEKLGKDKV
-98 GEMFCLGH
+98 GAMFCLGH
-106 CYENHAFH
+106 CYENNAFH

-121 GKDIEKID
+121 GDDIKKID
-129 QILKGEEIKQEKF
+129 QIIKGEEIKQEKF
-142 FSKSFATTSF
+142 FAKSYASTSF
-152 LMDDKLSST
+152 LMDDKLSSVK
-161 DQFKDQLSK
+161 QFKDQLNK
-170 FLKSDKK
+170 YLKTDKK
-177 EIVKSLL
+177 EIIKSLL

-198 GMKWDFCSKAK
+198 GLKWEFCSKTK
-209 GDKKYV
+209 SEKKYV
-215 ICNADEGD
+215 VCNADEGD

-228 DRYLLEDQP
+228 DRYLLEDQT
-237 LKVIFGMVM
+237 LKVLFGMVI
-246 CGFVIG
+246 CGYVIG
-252 SDEGVLYIRG
+252 GNEGVLYIRG

-267 IEALNGSINEL
+267 IEAINGSINLL
-278 KKLGLLGE
+278 KKEKLLGE
-286 NILGTD
+286 DILGTD
-292 FSFDLGICIGQGAYI
+292 FSFDL
-307 CGEETA
+307 
-313 LIASIEAINGSIN
+313 N
-326 ELKKLGLLGENILGT
+326 
-341 NFSFDLGICIGQG
+341 ICIGQG

-391 TVVNNVETLAAATGI
+391 TVVNNVESLAAATGI
-406 LINGSEKF
+406 LINGAEKF
-414 SSIGNKK
+414 SAIGNKK

-445 TPMKKIFNEI
+445 TPIKKIFNEI
-455 GGGYKEPLKAF
+455 GGGYKEPIKAF

-478 SEIENLNLDFQEFT
+478 EEAEKLNLDFQEFT
-492 AKGFMLGHAS
+492 AGGFMLGHAS

-509 FSMAEYIHHLFEFS
+509 FNMIEYIHHLFEFS

-536 GSYRGKEMFDQAKKK
+536 GSYRGKEMFDQVKNK
-551 TAKIPL
+551 TSKIPL
-557 KLLEE
+557 KLLNE

-567 KKGCLCAL
+567 QKGCLCAL
-575 CGAIPTPIQN
+575 CGAIPTPIMN

-593 MKNDMVKDN
+593 LKNDIIKEN